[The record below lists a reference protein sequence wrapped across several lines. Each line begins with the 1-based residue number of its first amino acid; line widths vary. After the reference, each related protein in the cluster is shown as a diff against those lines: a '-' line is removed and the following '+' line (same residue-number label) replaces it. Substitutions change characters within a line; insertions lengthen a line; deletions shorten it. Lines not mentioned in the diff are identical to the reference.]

1 MNEDIMDNDEL
12 YLKEQEKI
20 VTQTKEFL
28 FILENQNEIK
38 NKEIKSLK
46 KSLKSK
52 NDEIKSLEKSLE
64 SKNDEIK
71 SLEKSLESK
80 KKQIKKVEKKNKK
93 LLKENE
99 EIKST
104 ITWKVRTFLKH

>member
-64 SKNDEIK
+64 SK
-71 SLEKSLESK
+71 